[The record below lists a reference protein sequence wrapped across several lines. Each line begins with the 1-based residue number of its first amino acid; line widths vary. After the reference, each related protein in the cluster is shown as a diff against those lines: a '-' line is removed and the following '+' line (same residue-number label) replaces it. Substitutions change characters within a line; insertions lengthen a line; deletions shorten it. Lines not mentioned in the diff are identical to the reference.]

1 MMTIRRAV
9 PADLSTVLAVLRSV
23 ARWLHSEGY
32 DQWPDGSPSLSGPRL
47 YEQIKRGE
55 FWLVSSG
62 ADPAGVIAVSRA
74 GDADFWTPGELAEPA
89 AYISKA
95 AVVRRFAGA
104 GTGAM
109 MFRWAS
115 DLAATDEGAQWVRFD
130 VWKTNAELQAYY
142 RRAGWDYLRTVDAPG
157 RNSGALFQRRAAPD
171 LEARGAFT
179 LLAVPEGPVPGVAA
193 GSPVIV
199 ATEDGPVA
207 ATVTGM
213 SADWSLGVVPAAWE
227 TGEGGPPPVYTVE
240 RGGETFTASTSRV
253 WADPAAA
260 TRAAIAKTAALIPA
274 NVGPCR

>member
-9 PADLSTVLAVLRSV
+9 PADLSTVLAVVRSV

-47 YEQIKRGE
+47 YAQIRRGE

-62 ADPAGVIAVSRA
+62 ADPAAVIAVSRA

-109 MFRWAS
+109 MLRWAS
-115 DLAATDEGAQWVRFD
+115 DLAAAEGARWVRFD
-130 VWKTNAELQAYY
+130 VWKTNADLQAYY
-142 RRAGWDYLRTVDAPG
+142 RCQGWDYLRTVDAPG
-157 RNSGALFQRRAAPD
+157 RNSGALFQRRAEADP
-171 LEARGAFT
+171 EARGAFT
-179 LLAVPEGPVPGVAA
+179 LTAVPELPVETVVE

-199 ATEDGPVA
+199 ATGDGPVA
-207 ATVTGM
+207 ATVTGITF
-213 SADWSLGVVPAAWE
+213 DWSAGVVAAPWE

-240 RGGETFTASTSRV
+240 RGGETFTAPTSQV
-253 WADPAAA
+253 WADPAPLVSAPPSERTPDGAA
-260 TRAAIAKTAALIPA
+260 
-274 NVGPCR
+274 